1 MPSRERDPSMPP
13 RRGFSEPASPPRPGI
28 DQLHVGQLID
38 HGPSR
43 HEFQSKGPPSYFVTL
58 KTGDG
63 VVTLWG
69 KGLERAF
76 ADSKTKP
83 KLDDLIGVRENN
95 YDPVTLVVR
104 KCVDGVVM
112 PERQYDTPRP
122 RRGVE
127 KLEEFDQRRFAAQA
141 LRDPTI
147 SRHDAVAL
155 SAQRRSRLVRASR
168 FPPCGCE
175 RARPRAANGRLCRP
189 GSCVSDRT
197 PS

>member
-1 MPSRERDPSMPP
+1 M
-13 RRGFSEPASPPRPGI
+13 
-28 DQLHVGQLID
+28 
-38 HGPSR
+38 
-43 HEFQSKGPPSYFVTL
+43 TL
-58 KTGDG
+58 KTDHG

-104 KCVDGVVM
+104 KRVDGVVM

-122 RRGVE
+122 RWVVE

-147 SRHDAVAL
+147 SRHDAVARHRDL
-155 SAQRRSRLVRASR
+155 HGFYNVLDVAHKFAERRIQEPERQQGFMKVMREILAVA
-168 FPPCGCE
+168 FE
-175 RARPRAANGRLCRP
+175 RAEPPPAPSQKPQRQHASEGRADVQQARGRVP
-189 GSCVSDRT
+189 E
-197 PS
+197 

>member
-1 MPSRERDPSMPP
+1 MPP
-13 RRGFSEPASPPRPGI
+13 RRGFPEPASPPRPGI

-58 KTGDG
+58 KTDHG

-104 KCVDGVVM
+104 KRVDGVVM
-112 PERQYDTPRP
+112 PERQYDTQRP
-122 RRGVE
+122 RWVVE

-155 SAQRRSRLVRASR
+155 SGQPRSRLVRASR
-168 FPPCGCE
+168 YPPCGC
-175 RARPRAANGRLCRP
+175 ARAARRGERP
-189 GSCVSDRT
+189 SRRPSPCVSART